1 MSAKEKYNP
10 IQYQLSVAKNMIS
23 DLQSFIHKYQGKAYM
38 LGDSVYFERK
48 EQMETSKL
56 KLNQIIEQLQRVK
69 SDLR

>member
-23 DLQSFIHKYQGKAYM
+23 DLQSFIERYQGKAYM
-38 LGDSVYFERK
+38 LGESVYFEKR
-48 EQMETSKL
+48 EQMDTSKL
-56 KLNQIIEQLQRVK
+56 KLNQIIEQLHRVK

>member
-10 IQYQLSVAKNMIS
+10 IDYQLSVAKNMIS
-23 DLQSFIHKYQGKAYM
+23 DLQSFIQKYQGKAYM
-38 LGDSVYFERK
+38 LGDSVYFESR
-48 EQMETSKL
+48 EQMDTSKF